1 MTRRDLESAV
11 GDAWLGFDCGSTT
24 IKAALL
30 DADGNLLYSFYDS
43 NKGDPLTA
51 ALGVLKDIYA
61 RKHPDLVIRAAAAT
75 GYGSALLT
83 AALRLDIDEVE
94 TVAHFTAAAFF
105 EPRVSFILDI
115 GGQDIKCMR
124 IRNGVIDRI
133 NLNEACSAGCGSF
146 IENFAE
152 SLNMP
157 LADFVNE
164 ALYAG
169 SPVDLGTRCTVFM
182 NSKVKQAQ

>member
-1 MTRRDLESAV
+1 
-11 GDAWLGFDCGSTT
+11 
-24 IKAALL
+24 
-30 DADGNLLYSFYDS
+30 
-43 NKGDPLTA
+43 
-51 ALGVLKDIYA
+51 
-61 RKHPDLVIRAAAAT
+61 
-75 GYGSALLT
+75 
-83 AALRLDIDEVE
+83 
-94 TVAHFTAAAFF
+94 
-105 EPRVSFILDI
+105 
-115 GGQDIKCMR
+115 MR

-182 NSKVKQAQ
+182 NSKVKQAQKEGAKIGDIAAGLSYAVVRNACFKVMKIANVAELGEYLVAQGGAFANDALLRALELELGRPVKRPSIPG